1 MPHCPVTLSRFIPHA
16 IFAALVLFAVAWGAA
31 FVAIVPLPN
40 GANDFNS
47 PGFVVKHAWVK
58 FALLATRPFR
68 DDLSRPREDA
78 LVARFFALNKQIA
91 AEARTGGDPS
101 TPPDTAAAARQNE
114 AALRDERSNIE
125 NSVELILEG
134 RLTRVIKEAGLTRHF
149 GGDIVW
155 PPVNIEFQDPPAV
168 LVKSPRAEIRKESE
182 SLLQGDL
189 SIERVRQ
196 IEAGAERDGV
206 TSALVVQISGIAMYP
221 AIIPP
226 GEDYRYILQDI
237 AHEWMHHYLFFAP
250 LGRSYF
256 QSAKLAT
263 LNETVANMVG
273 RDLGD
278 RLFAEYPLEQPPS
291 YVTIAPLAAPAPLPD
306 NGGAIPRGRAFVAS
320 PSLPSFVV
328 SAAPHGRPLVAPSS
342 LTAEIDFTTEMRNLR
357 RQVDALLADGKIA
370 EAEQAMEQKREFF
383 EANGIYIRRINQAY
397 FAFNGSYADTPGSI
411 DPIGPKLDALR
422 VRQPALRTFVAT
434 VREFTSEDD
443 LDNALAATQPAAPP

>member
-31 FVAIVPLPN
+31 FAAIVPLPN

-114 AALRDERSNIE
+114 AALRDERSHIE

-134 RLTRVIKEAGLTRHF
+134 RLTRVINEAGLTRHF

-189 SIERVRQ
+189 PIERVRQ
-196 IEAGAERDGV
+196 IESVAERDGV

-256 QSAKLAT
+256 QSAKLTT

-291 YVTIAPLAAPAPLPD
+291 YVTIAPLAPAPPD
-306 NGGAIPRGRAFVAS
+306 NRGAS
-320 PSLPSFVV
+320 
-328 SAAPHGRPLVAPSS
+328 PHGRPLVAPSS
-342 LTAEIDFTTEMRNLR
+342 SRTAGIDFTTEMRNLR

-370 EAEQAMEQKREFF
+370 EAEQAMEQKRQFF

-397 FAFNGSYADTPGSI
+397 FAFNGSYADTPGSV

-422 VRQPALRTFVAT
+422 VRQPALRTFVST
-434 VREFTSEDD
+434 VREFTSEED
-443 LDNALAATQPAAPP
+443 LDGALAATQPAAPP